1 MRNTLSLPTTSFE
14 DLVRDLNRFAVG
26 FEPTFRTLNAL
37 RQNSN
42 NTFPPYDLEKTGEH
56 QYRLSMAVAGYSSED
71 LDIVEHDGVLTVEG
85 RVTKEEGRTY
95 LHKGIAGRNFK
106 RVFYLDQYV
115 RVSNSTLDNGIL
127 TIDFVHEVPDALKP
141 KRITINSSQPPA
153 IGVE

>member
-14 DLVRDLNRFAVG
+14 DLVRDLNRFTVG

-37 RQNSN
+37 RQTSS

-56 QYRLSMAVAGYSSED
+56 EYQLSMAVAGYRAED
-71 LDIVEHDGVLTVEG
+71 LEITEHDGVLTVEG
-85 RVTKEEGRTY
+85 KIAREEGKTY
-95 LHKGIAGRNFK
+95 LHKGIAGRNFR

-127 TIDFVHEVPDALKP
+127 TIVFVQEVPEALKP
-141 KRITINSSQPPA
+141 KRITINSSGTPS
-153 IGVE
+153 IGMN

>member
-1 MRNTLSLPTTSFE
+1 MRNTLSLPTASFE

-42 NTFPPYDLEKTGEH
+42 STFPPYDLEKTGEH

-71 LDIVEHDGVLTVEG
+71 LNIVEHDGVLTVEG
-85 RVTKEEGRTY
+85 KISKDEGKTY

-115 RVSNSTLDNGIL
+115 HVQSSTLENGIL
-127 TIDFVHEVPDALKP
+127 TIDFVQETPEALKP
-141 KRITINSSQPPA
+141 KKIVINSSAPPT
-153 IGVE
+153 IEMN